1 MDIPLLLALWLHT
14 LAFVIAWGYYG
25 ILGRVVLPALGESP
39 DRAAGTAMLVAIER
53 RALPLVLISVALFI
67 ATGTW
72 LLVVND
78 HYAGLGDVF
87 ANTWATLMLLKHLT
101 VILLVALGIAVEIL
115 VRRVAGAT
123 DDASRSAALRRLR
136 LSAEGATGLGALV
149 VLLTAAAQ
157 LSA

>member
-1 MDIPLLLALWLHT
+1 
-14 LAFVIAWGYYG
+14 
-25 ILGRVVLPALGESP
+25 
-39 DRAAGTAMLVAIER
+39 
-53 RALPLVLISVALFI
+53 
-67 ATGTW
+67 
-72 LLVVND
+72 
-78 HYAGLGDVF
+78 
-87 ANTWATLMLLKHLT
+87 

-123 DDASRSAALRRLR
+123 DDVSRSAALRRLR